1 MSALVRG
8 GREVEAATR
17 AAGRYEMDEPVRIT
31 AAARRRQPRGPEEDR
46 RYSWLEDHLA
56 RLDGKEARGKY
67 YAWLTSGCNGTGI
80 SDGGNGP

>member
-8 GREVEAATR
+8 GREVEVATR
-17 AAGRYEMDEPVRIT
+17 AAGRCEMDEPVRIA
-31 AAARRRQPRGPEEDR
+31 AAARRRGLEEDR

-56 RLDGKEARGKY
+56 RLDGKEARGEY